1 MSSHLN
7 PSSSHFNIQASNN
20 FATNKLSS
28 LSTSV
33 HSIPS
38 SSKKMNDKH
47 NVGKCTNTNN
57 NKPTMYSSKSNFIYE
72 KLNQQ
77 RLELV
82 DMLLKHGADKYL
94 VGKLSYQNV
103 KKMNKKSLGLL
114 KKWYVPFVEDESTFI
129 QGLRQKTQRFHFTLI
144 HLIIK

>member
-1 MSSHLN
+1 
-7 PSSSHFNIQASNN
+7 
-20 FATNKLSS
+20 
-28 LSTSV
+28 
-33 HSIPS
+33 
-38 SSKKMNDKH
+38 
-47 NVGKCTNTNN
+47 
-57 NKPTMYSSKSNFIYE
+57 MYSSKSNFIYE

-114 KKWYVPFVEDESTFI
+114 KKWYVPFVEDR
-129 QGLRQKTQRFHFTLI
+129 GLKKTKIPFHIDSFKL
-144 HLIIK
+144 